1 MLSGVQTE
9 DSAGQARAVL
19 FTRLRARSTE
29 IEQAVLTRVRAIAD
43 PDETDE
49 PEYLDGFRAAVPA
62 AIGYG
67 LAAIESGEKQAPPV
81 PVVLLTQARVA
92 ARHSVSLDTM
102 MRRYVAGR
110 EELDRFLVE
119 EVEQVGPPTGV
130 KLTSLLGSQ
139 SVVFGRLLAELGEEY
154 KRESVR
160 RVDSPQARLA
170 ERVRRLLA
178 GEPLDTSDLDYNF
191 GNHHLGLVAE
201 GDRAQA
207 AIRALAK
214 TLDARL
220 LLVRPGGDSVWAWL
234 GTRQLV
240 ERDQLNLAI
249 ESSWPE
255 GAPVAFGETGAA
267 LAGWRLTH
275 KQARDVFPIAL
286 RDRSRVTRYAEVG
299 VAAAMRSNH
308 VLSDSLRQLY
318 IAPIEDAPLLL
329 ETLQAYFAAGRN
341 GNAAAAALD
350 VSRQTVS
357 NRLQSVEE
365 RIGRP
370 LLVCA
375 TDLELALRLEDR
387 ELI

>member
-29 IEQAVLTRVRAIAD
+29 IERAVLTRVRAIAD

-81 PVVLLTQARVA
+81 PAVLLTQARVA

-119 EVEQVGPPTGV
+119 EVEQVGPPRGV

-139 SVVFGRLLAELGEEY
+139 SVVFGRLLAELGAEY

-160 RVDSPQARLA
+160 RGDSPQARLA

-191 GNHHLGLVAE
+191 GAHHLGLVAE
-201 GDRAQA
+201 GDQAQA

-220 LLVRPGGDSVWAWL
+220 LLVRPGGESIWAWL

-240 ERDQLNLAI
+240 DRDQLNLAI
-249 ESSWPE
+249 ASSWPE
-255 GAPVAFGETGAA
+255 GAPAAFGEAGAA

-299 VAAAMRSNH
+299 VATAMRGNY

-318 IAPIEDAPLLL
+318 IAPLEDAPLLL

-365 RIGRP
+365 RVGRP
-370 LLVCA
+370 LLACA
-375 TDLELALRLEDR
+375 TDLELAVRLENR
-387 ELI
+387 ERI